1 MAWNESRG
9 LVVLIL
15 VACVGNAI
23 WIQRNNAPPRSWDDA
38 EYLAESVATYHAL
51 ERGDLIEFLRMS
63 SRPARGVH
71 PPMPKLFPIAA
82 YALVGPG
89 TRPALYAYTIL
100 IPAFCVYV
108 FLLARD
114 ITGSERAAMFAVAVI
129 CCFPLTYGLW
139 RLVMAEFGLAVA
151 VVAAHYHL
159 LRSTKASSWRAW
171 HAALAGTFIGWAM
184 LWKISAPVFVA
195 GPLCYVLVRSLAEA
209 KDAQRQSYLR
219 ILLWIAAAGLVVAGP
234 FYFLRLGSL
243 WDFVVYNSS
252 PEPSIEQFSLG
263 PVFSPATVLNYWL
276 TLINFGISGYFAL
289 VFAGL
294 VMTQLVR
301 RERRLPLA
309 ETWFLA
315 ACGLPPLVFFT
326 FQYLKEPRHLFP
338 AFIALGI
345 LIGALLEHS
354 VAKISSRSSML
365 VVAAVFAFPVYQF
378 LVLSF
383 NGWPAPSKDVRL
395 GPILLLPA
403 NRESLFVR
411 PADSTAWPVADI
423 VRLVATHSRHIRD
436 RAPRVRVVGH
446 VPFLDGP
453 TLNYQSLL
461 DQHQSLTYSD
471 LEDRSL
477 HRSWWDF
484 IVVVQG
490 PIRLES
496 EYREPVL
503 ERVLDDQRLPF
514 GVIGRVALPEGREA
528 VVYQAR
534 DGEAPQRTVG
544 ENYVT
549 ATNRRGADLFSIDR
563 VQWELPSGR
572 SDIVTTRGDKPIE
585 FQYVYVPDTVR
596 SLRWNVVKNP
606 QAACARSEYTVKVFD
621 LDSRRGP
628 ARMLSQIFSISPDQ
642 SQQVASVDVD
652 EFRDQIVTIQLLPSF
667 SAGTSES
674 CVGWSDLRLV
684 AGGASPR

>member
-1 MAWNESRG
+1 
-9 LVVLIL
+9 
-15 VACVGNAI
+15 
-23 WIQRNNAPPRSWDDA
+23 
-38 EYLAESVATYHAL
+38 
-51 ERGDLIEFLRMS
+51 
-63 SRPARGVH
+63 
-71 PPMPKLFPIAA
+71 
-82 YALVGPG
+82 
-89 TRPALYAYTIL
+89 
-100 IPAFCVYV
+100 
-108 FLLARD
+108 
-114 ITGSERAAMFAVAVI
+114 
-129 CCFPLTYGLW
+129 
-139 RLVMAEFGLAVA
+139 
-151 VVAAHYHL
+151 
-159 LRSTKASSWRAW
+159 
-171 HAALAGTFIGWAM
+171 
-184 LWKISAPVFVA
+184 
-195 GPLCYVLVRSLAEA
+195 
-209 KDAQRQSYLR
+209 
-219 ILLWIAAAGLVVAGP
+219 
-234 FYFLRLGSL
+234 
-243 WDFVVYNSS
+243 
-252 PEPSIEQFSLG
+252 
-263 PVFSPATVLNYWL
+263 
-276 TLINFGISGYFAL
+276 
-289 VFAGL
+289 
-294 VMTQLVR
+294 
-301 RERRLPLA
+301 
-309 ETWFLA
+309 
-315 ACGLPPLVFFT
+315 
-326 FQYLKEPRHLFP
+326 
-338 AFIALGI
+338 
-345 LIGALLEHS
+345 
-354 VAKISSRSSML
+354 
-365 VVAAVFAFPVYQF
+365 
-378 LVLSF
+378 
-383 NGWPAPSKDVRL
+383 
-395 GPILLLPA
+395 
-403 NRESLFVR
+403 
-411 PADSTAWPVADI
+411 
-423 VRLVATHSRHIRD
+423 
-436 RAPRVRVVGH
+436 VVGH

-471 LEDRSL
+471 LGDRSL

-490 PIRLES
+490 PVRLES

>member
-1 MAWNESRG
+1 
-9 LVVLIL
+9 
-15 VACVGNAI
+15 
-23 WIQRNNAPPRSWDDA
+23 
-38 EYLAESVATYHAL
+38 
-51 ERGDLIEFLRMS
+51 
-63 SRPARGVH
+63 
-71 PPMPKLFPIAA
+71 
-82 YALVGPG
+82 
-89 TRPALYAYTIL
+89 
-100 IPAFCVYV
+100 
-108 FLLARD
+108 
-114 ITGSERAAMFAVAVI
+114 
-129 CCFPLTYGLW
+129 
-139 RLVMAEFGLAVA
+139 
-151 VVAAHYHL
+151 
-159 LRSTKASSWRAW
+159 
-171 HAALAGTFIGWAM
+171 
-184 LWKISAPVFVA
+184 
-195 GPLCYVLVRSLAEA
+195 
-209 KDAQRQSYLR
+209 
-219 ILLWIAAAGLVVAGP
+219 
-234 FYFLRLGSL
+234 
-243 WDFVVYNSS
+243 
-252 PEPSIEQFSLG
+252 
-263 PVFSPATVLNYWL
+263 
-276 TLINFGISGYFAL
+276 
-289 VFAGL
+289 
-294 VMTQLVR
+294 
-301 RERRLPLA
+301 
-309 ETWFLA
+309 
-315 ACGLPPLVFFT
+315 
-326 FQYLKEPRHLFP
+326 
-338 AFIALGI
+338 
-345 LIGALLEHS
+345 
-354 VAKISSRSSML
+354 ML

-403 NRESLFVR
+403 DRESLFVR

-461 DQHQSLTYSD
+461 DQHQSLTYSG

-549 ATNRRGADLFSIDR
+549 ATNRHGADLFSIDR

-585 FQYVYVPDTVR
+585 FQYVYCPIQCDRYGGTSSRTHRLPVLVR
-596 SLRWNVVKNP
+596 STPSKSSTSIPVVV
-606 QAACARSEYTVKVFD
+606 QREC
-621 LDSRRGP
+621 
-628 ARMLSQIFSISPDQ
+628 
-642 SQQVASVDVD
+642 
-652 EFRDQIVTIQLLPSF
+652 
-667 SAGTSES
+667 
-674 CVGWSDLRLV
+674 
-684 AGGASPR
+684 SPRSSAFRRISHSRSRAST